1 MLAKRILTGI
11 VGGAFT
17 IFVVY
22 EGNWLFFLMM
32 ALLAVVAWY
41 EYGNMVRKLQVVTAD
56 TGGAVWLLAMLGAY
70 WFGSTKLMFLL
81 GLVLLVWLML
91 RTVFFHDKVK
101 PVDSA
106 YALYGLLYIGSG
118 FLALLALRSGSAV
131 SFMSDN
137 FSTVMVE
144 PARFFVFL
152 LIFSTWASD
161 TAAFAVGKMMG
172 KVKLCPSISPGKTRE
187 GAIGGFI
194 GTLVVAVIF
203 CTDFSVFHSP
213 RLSPGR
219 HHRHHGTSRRFGRIH
234 FKAGFGC
241 QRFGQYHSRSRR
253 RLGPFRQSPLAAPA
267 MYVYLMHGH
276 LKEGTI

>member
-1 MLAKRILTGI
+1 
-11 VGGAFT
+11 
-17 IFVVY
+17 
-22 EGNWLFFLMM
+22 M
-32 ALLAVVAWY
+32 ALSHA
-41 EYGNMVRKLQVVTAD
+41 
-56 TGGAVWLLAMLGAY
+56 
-70 WFGSTKLMFLL
+70 GS
-81 GLVLLVWLML
+81 LLVWQYETDVSLGTGPL
-91 RTVFFHDKVK
+91 GVAHAADGLFHDKVK

-131 SFMSDN
+131 SFMSDH

-203 CTDFSVFHSP
+203 H
-213 RLSPGR
+213 
-219 HHRHHGTSRRFGRIH
+219 
-234 FKAGFGC
+234 
-241 QRFGQYHSRSRR
+241 
-253 RLGPFRQSPLAAPA
+253 
-267 MYVYLMHGH
+267 
-276 LKEGTI
+276 

>member
-11 VGGAFT
+11 IGGAFT

-172 KVKLCPSISPGKTRE
+172 KVKLCPSISPGKTR
-187 GAIGGFI
+187 
-194 GTLVVAVIF
+194 
-203 CTDFSVFHSP
+203 
-213 RLSPGR
+213 
-219 HHRHHGTSRRFGRIH
+219 
-234 FKAGFGC
+234 
-241 QRFGQYHSRSRR
+241 
-253 RLGPFRQSPLAAPA
+253 
-267 MYVYLMHGH
+267 
-276 LKEGTI
+276 

>member
-11 VGGAFT
+11 IGGAFT

-32 ALLAVVAWY
+32 ALLAVLAWH

-81 GLVLLVWLML
+81 GLVLLCWLML

-131 SFMSDN
+131 TFMGDSFR
-137 FSTVMVE
+137 TAMVE

-187 GAIGGFI
+187 GAIGGFV
-194 GTLVVAVIF
+194 GTLIVAVVFSLIF
-203 CTDFSVFHSP
+203 QFSILHALGLGIIIGIMAPLGDLAESILKRVSGVKD
-213 RLSPGR
+213 SGNIIPG
-219 HHRHHGTSRRFGRIH
+219 HGGVLDRFDSLL
-234 FKAGFGC
+234 F
-241 QRFGQYHSRSRR
+241 
-253 RLGPFRQSPLAAPA
+253 AAPA
-267 MYVYLMHGH
+267 MYVYLM
-276 LKEGTI
+276 LVI

>member
-11 VGGAFT
+11 IGGAFT

-81 GLVLLVWLML
+81 GLVLLGWLML

-131 SFMSDN
+131 SFMSDH

-203 CTDFSVFHSP
+203 SLIFQFSILHALALGVIIGIMAPLGDLAESILK
-213 RLSPGR
+213 RVSGVKDSGNIIPG
-219 HHRHHGTSRRFGRIH
+219 HGGVLDRFDSLL
-234 FKAGFGC
+234 F
-241 QRFGQYHSRSRR
+241 
-253 RLGPFRQSPLAAPA
+253 AAPA
-267 MYVYLMHGH
+267 MYVYLM
-276 LKEGTI
+276 LVI

>member
-11 VGGAFT
+11 IGGAFT

-56 TGGAVWLLAMLGAY
+56 TGGAIWLLAMLSAY

-81 GLVLLVWLML
+81 GLVLLCWLML

-131 SFMSDN
+131 SFMSDH
-137 FSTVMVE
+137 FSTAMVE

-187 GAIGGFI
+187 GAIGGFFGSPI
-194 GTLVVAVIF
+194 GGGGVTPSFYSFSLLPPLCCFRLLTITL
-203 CTDFSVFHSP
+203 SVP
-213 RLSPGR
+213 ARLSFFFFSNDTATTEIY
-219 HHRHHGTSRRFGRIH
+219 TSLFVGSVR
-234 FKAGFGC
+234 C
-241 QRFGQYHSRSRR
+241 
-253 RLGPFRQSPLAAPA
+253 
-267 MYVYLMHGH
+267 V
-276 LKEGTI
+276 

>member
-11 VGGAFT
+11 IGGAFT

-118 FLALLALRSGSAV
+118 FLSLLALRSGSAV

-203 CTDFSVFHSP
+203 SLIFQFSILHALALGVIIGIMAPLGDLAESILK
-213 RLSPGR
+213 RVSGVKDSGNIIPG
-219 HHRHHGTSRRFGRIH
+219 HGGVLDRFDSLL
-234 FKAGFGC
+234 F
-241 QRFGQYHSRSRR
+241 
-253 RLGPFRQSPLAAPA
+253 AAPA
-267 MYVYLMHGH
+267 MYVYLM
-276 LKEGTI
+276 LVI

>member
-11 VGGAFT
+11 IGGAFT

-22 EGNWLFFLMM
+22 EGNWLYFLMM

-41 EYGNMVRKLQVVTAD
+41 EYGNMVHKLQAVTAD
-56 TGGAVWLLAMLGAY
+56 TGGAVWLLAMLCAY
-70 WFGSTKLMFLL
+70 WFGSTKIMFLL
-81 GLVLLVWLML
+81 GLVLLCWLML

-106 YALYGLLYIGSG
+106 YTLYGLLYIGSG

-131 SFMSDN
+131 SFMSDS

-194 GTLVVAVIF
+194 GTLVVAIVFSLIF
-203 CTDFSVFHSP
+203 KFSLLHALALGIIIGVMAPLGDLAESILK
-213 RLSPGR
+213 RVSGVKDSGNIIPG
-219 HHRHHGTSRRFGRIH
+219 HGGVLDRFDSLL
-234 FKAGFGC
+234 F
-241 QRFGQYHSRSRR
+241 
-253 RLGPFRQSPLAAPA
+253 AAPA
-267 MYVYLMHGH
+267 MYVYLM
-276 LKEGTI
+276 LVI

>member
-11 VGGAFT
+11 IGGAFT

-81 GLVLLVWLML
+81 GLVLLCWLML

-118 FLALLALRSGSAV
+118 FLALLALRRGSAV
-131 SFMSDN
+131 SFMSDH

-187 GAIGGFI
+187 GAIGGFV
-194 GTLVVAVIF
+194 GTLIVAVVFSLIF
-203 CTDFSVFHSP
+203 QFYILHALALGIIIGIMAPLGDLAESILKRVSGVKD
-213 RLSPGR
+213 SGNIIPG
-219 HHRHHGTSRRFGRIH
+219 HGGVLDRFDSLL
-234 FKAGFGC
+234 F
-241 QRFGQYHSRSRR
+241 
-253 RLGPFRQSPLAAPA
+253 AAPA
-267 MYVYLMHGH
+267 MYIYLM
-276 LKEGTI
+276 LVI

>member
-11 VGGAFT
+11 IGGAFT

-56 TGGAVWLLAMLGAY
+56 TGGAIWLLAMLSAY

-81 GLVLLVWLML
+81 GLVLLCWLML

-131 SFMSDN
+131 SFMSDH
-137 FSTVMVE
+137 FSTAMVE

-187 GAIGGFI
+187 GAIGGFV
-194 GTLVVAVIF
+194 GTLIVAVVFSLIF
-203 CTDFSVFHSP
+203 QFSILHAPALGIIIGIMAPLGDLAESILKRVSGVKD
-213 RLSPGR
+213 SGNIIPG
-219 HHRHHGTSRRFGRIH
+219 HGGVLDRFDSLL
-234 FKAGFGC
+234 F
-241 QRFGQYHSRSRR
+241 
-253 RLGPFRQSPLAAPA
+253 AAPA
-267 MYVYLMHGH
+267 MYVYLM
-276 LKEGTI
+276 LVI

>member
-11 VGGAFT
+11 IGGAFT

-56 TGGAVWLLAMLGAY
+56 TGGAIWLLAMLSAY

-81 GLVLLVWLML
+81 GLVLLCWLML

-118 FLALLALRSGSAV
+118 FLALLAPAKAGSAV
-131 SFMSDN
+131 SFMSDH
-137 FSTVMVE
+137 FSTAMVE
-144 PARFFVFL
+144 PARSSFF
-152 LIFSTWASD
+152 
-161 TAAFAVGKMMG
+161 
-172 KVKLCPSISPGKTRE
+172 C
-187 GAIGGFI
+187 
-194 GTLVVAVIF
+194 
-203 CTDFSVFHSP
+203 
-213 RLSPGR
+213 
-219 HHRHHGTSRRFGRIH
+219 
-234 FKAGFGC
+234 
-241 QRFGQYHSRSRR
+241 
-253 RLGPFRQSPLAAPA
+253 
-267 MYVYLMHGH
+267 
-276 LKEGTI
+276 

>member
-91 RTVFFHDKVK
+91 RTVFLHEKVK
-101 PVDSA
+101 PVDRA

-194 GTLVVAVIF
+194 GTLVVAVVFSLIF
-203 CTDFSVFHSP
+203 QFSILHALALGVIIGIMAPLGDLAESILK
-213 RLSPGR
+213 RVSGVKDSGNIIPG
-219 HHRHHGTSRRFGRIH
+219 HGGVLDRFDSLL
-234 FKAGFGC
+234 F
-241 QRFGQYHSRSRR
+241 
-253 RLGPFRQSPLAAPA
+253 AAPA
-267 MYVYLMHGH
+267 MYVYLM
-276 LKEGTI
+276 LVI